1 MFLYPI
7 KSVLVTKQMATRLYV
22 EYLSPKYHIAMMS
35 RA

>member
-7 KSVLVTKQMATRLYV
+7 KSVLVTKQMATWLYV
-22 EYLSPKYHIAMMS
+22 EYLPQKYHITMMS